1 VSHGTLTLS
10 KGGLTVGHTLV
21 VLAGFLAGMVIPYL
35 AGLMAG
41 RGLAAKF

>member
-1 VSHGTLTLS
+1 MSHGTLTLS

-21 VLAGFLAGMVIPYL
+21 VLVGFLAGIVIAYL

-41 RGLAAKF
+41 RGLAAKL